1 MNSTKLE
8 PHHLDLPT
16 RRYTFLNIY
25 TNLSKRIKQPEN
37 GKPNPTAGPAR
48 KNTADRKARAGVAQ
62 VRLPP
67 QLSD

>member
-16 RRYTFLNIY
+16 RRYTFFEYIHK
-25 TNLSKRIKQPEN
+25 SVKRIKQPEN

-48 KNTADRKARAGVAQ
+48 KNTADHEARAGAAQ